1 MSNFPLYDN
10 LFSEVDTNEDL
21 SIKEKDDFIKMI
33 KDIDQVGCEL
43 IYVLIRVYQL
53 ENTEDKSTF
62 KLPFGGKFIKDDIK
76 FDLNEL
82 PNKLK
87 HILYKFINIHTK
99 NTLEEKKDILEN
111 EI

>member
-53 ENTEDKSTF
+53 ENTEDLMGIVNRLF
-62 KLPFGGKFIKDDIK
+62 
-76 FDLNEL
+76 
-82 PNKLK
+82 
-87 HILYKFINIHTK
+87 
-99 NTLEEKKDILEN
+99 KKDQLSYAAKIFQSLRMTVNNEVKKFAILSFLSFRSLRFGPA
-111 EI
+111 